1 MTADELLEQFHT
13 QVRLRDRDAAPGFVV
28 ERDGPVHR
36 TYPPDAGDHGAMVEC
51 PEGLGDDPDHWIA
64 RQAEFFT
71 ARGQRVEW
79 KTYGYDQPT
88 DLPERLVRAGFVAED
103 PEVMLLGRCA
113 DLVHEVELPAGVLL
127 REPETDADWA
137 RVRDLVAEV
146 WGRDGVAVDQILREE
161 QDARPDLMTTTVV
174 EDVDTGRAVSYAV
187 LRMTEGTE
195 FCGLWGGSTVPAWRG
210 RGLYRAL
217 VSHRAA
223 EALQRGY
230 PYARV
235 DTSPD
240 SRPILIRLGLKAVSD
255 TRPYVLDPSPVG
267 GEASSPAP

>member
-1 MTADELLEQFHT
+1 MSTGTQITPANRVVPGNPVPWNVPMTADELLEQFHA
-13 QVRLRDRDAAPGFVV
+13 QVRLHDRDAAPGFVV
-28 ERDGPVHR
+28 DRDGPVHR

-146 WGRDGVAVDQILREE
+146 WGATGWRSTRSC
-161 QDARPDLMTTTVV
+161 AR
-174 EDVDTGRAVSYAV
+174 
-187 LRMTEGTE
+187 
-195 FCGLWGGSTVPAWRG
+195 
-210 RGLYRAL
+210 
-217 VSHRAA
+217 
-223 EALQRGY
+223 
-230 PYARV
+230 
-235 DTSPD
+235 
-240 SRPILIRLGLKAVSD
+240 SR
-255 TRPYVLDPSPVG
+255 T
-267 GEASSPAP
+267 PAPT